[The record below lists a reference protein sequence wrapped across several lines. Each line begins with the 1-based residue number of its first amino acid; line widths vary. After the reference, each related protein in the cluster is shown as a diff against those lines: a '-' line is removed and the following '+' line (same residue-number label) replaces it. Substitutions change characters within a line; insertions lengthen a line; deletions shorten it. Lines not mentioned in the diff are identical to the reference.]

1 MVDFLVGLVP
11 ALLNNYPLIVAGM
24 ACLVAQTIKIFYYL
38 IRDKKL
44 ELKHLFEAG
53 GMPSAHSASV
63 TALFLTIG
71 LVDGFASSYFA
82 VAFTFA
88 VIVMYDATGV
98 RRAAGMQALILNRI
112 MEDIYSAGKENPEKL
127 KELIGHTPFEV
138 AIGIVVGISTTL
150 VFFGCLI

>member
-1 MVDFLVGLVP
+1 MFDFLVGIIES
-11 ALLNNYPLIVAGM
+11 LLSNYPLIVAGT
-24 ACLVAQTIKIFYYL
+24 ACLAAQIIKIFYYW
-38 IRDKKL
+38 IRDKKF

-63 TALFLTIG
+63 TALFITIG
-71 LVDGFASSYFA
+71 IIEGFFSPYFA
-82 VAFTFA
+82 IAFTFA

-138 AIGIVVGISTTL
+138 LMGILVGIVTTL
-150 VFFGCLI
+150 VFFCCIL